1 MAHDPD
7 EFRWPLG
14 DELDGDRAL
23 GATGADL
30 SGRRLAL
37 LLTGSIAAFR
47 APGLIRQLRRAGAD
61 DVFVYATPAALQF
74 VARDSLEWTSLHP
87 VVAALDGRAQ
97 HVELKGVDAWLVAP
111 ATYST
116 IAKVAVGIAD
126 NAVTTALASA
136 LGLLERRE
144 TAVLFAP
151 TMHGTMLNAICRA
164 NLARL
169 ADLGCQIV
177 PPCGRDGKAL
187 LTDDATLIAAVAAAI
202 SAAEA

>member
-1 MAHDPD
+1 MAHDPE
-7 EFRWPLG
+7 EFRWNLG
-14 DELDGDRAL
+14 EELSGDRAL
-23 GATGADL
+23 EATGSILA
-30 SGRRLAL
+30 GRRLAL

-47 APGLIRQLRRAGAD
+47 APGLIRELRRAGAA
-61 DVFVYATPAALQF
+61 DVFVYATPTALQF
-74 VARDSLEWTSLHP
+74 VARDTLEWTSLHP
-87 VVAALDGRAQ
+87 VVDALDGRAQ
-97 HVELKGVDAWLVAP
+97 HVELKDVDAWLVAP

-136 LGLLERRE
+136 MGLLERGE

-151 TMHGTMLNAICRA
+151 AMHGTMVNQICRT

-187 LTDDATLIAAVAAAI
+187 LPDDATLIAAVA
-202 SAAEA
+202 SAVEGR